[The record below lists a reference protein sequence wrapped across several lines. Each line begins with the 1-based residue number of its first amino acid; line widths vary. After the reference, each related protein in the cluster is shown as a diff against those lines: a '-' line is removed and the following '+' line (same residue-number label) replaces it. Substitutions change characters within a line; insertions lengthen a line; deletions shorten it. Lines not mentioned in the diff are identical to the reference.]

1 MDTRQEIRE
10 FLTTRRARI
19 TPDRAG
25 LPVYG
30 GNRRVP
36 GLRREEVSL
45 LAGVSVDY
53 YTRIERGNMSGV
65 SDGVLEAI
73 ACALQLDEAERAH
86 LFDLGRAA
94 QPAFAAGRRAAKPM
108 VRPGVQSVLDALEA
122 VPAYV
127 VNGCLDVLAANPLA
141 RALFADMYYGTVGT
155 ANFGRFIFLNPR
167 SRELFPDWER
177 VVGDTVGLLRSEA
190 GRDPHNRCLMDL
202 VGELST
208 QNEHFRTSWATHNVR
223 FHHTGA
229 KRFHHPVVGDLTL
242 SFETLS
248 PSADS
253 NLRVVVYTA
262 ERGSRSAE
270 ALALLASWS
279 ATEALERP
287 EAKQPSPVQPR

>member
-167 SRELFPDWER
+167 SRELFPDWS
-177 VVGDTVGLLRSEA
+177 GLSVTPWDCCDR
-190 GRDPHNRCLMDL
+190 RL
-202 VGELST
+202 VAILI
-208 QNEHFRTSWATHNVR
+208 
-223 FHHTGA
+223 
-229 KRFHHPVVGDLTL
+229 
-242 SFETLS
+242 
-248 PSADS
+248 
-253 NLRVVVYTA
+253 TA
-262 ERGSRSAE
+262 A
-270 ALALLASWS
+270 
-279 ATEALERP
+279 
-287 EAKQPSPVQPR
+287 